1 MTKKEMIK
9 KLNKNGKQLIKYDIK
24 NDKTFNYG
32 LLDDETIY
40 NILKSFSYDKEMEI
54 FFKKDSSI
62 GYYFI

>member
-9 KLNKNGKQLIKYDIK
+9 KLNKNGKQLIKCDTK

-40 NILKSFSYDKEMEI
+40 DILKSFSYDEEMEI